1 MCRCVGATMPI
12 WKSGDIFVE
21 LFPCVWVFN
30 GQACEV
36 RANLLVILSFLLEEG
51 SGTRLGRN

>member
-1 MCRCVGATMPI
+1 MGATVPI